1 MKAENI
7 PAIRPESMAM
17 IEQLISFDTTS
28 RESNLGLIEWVRD
41 WLKGH
46 GVESTLVYDADRRKA
61 NLFATV
67 HGRNGPAAPGTA
79 KPGIVLSGHTDV
91 VPVDGQAWDTDPFK
105 ATISNGRLFARG
117 ACDMKGF
124 LGVAL
129 AMTPRFAAA
138 DLKIPLHFA
147 LSYDEEVGCVGV
159 RGLIE
164 LLSRQGFK
172 AAGVI
177 VGEPTSM
184 QVIVAHKGKRS
195 YRCTVH
201 GKEAHSAL
209 TPQGVNAIE
218 YAARII
224 TYIRHMA
231 DRMGQIEPRDNGFD
245 VPFTTLQTG
254 TIRGGTAT
262 NIVPRECAF
271 DWEFRYLPG
280 ANADAIESEVRAF
293 AASLLPEMHQ
303 VSTATGI
310 DIKLSSDAP
319 GSNLADTHAVTQLA
333 IALARNPAT
342 AKVAYAT
349 EAGLF
354 EQAGLPS
361 IICGPGSIEQ
371 AHKPNEYCDLEQIAQ
386 CEMFMDR
393 LVEQV
398 CA

>member
-1 MKAENI
+1 MKHETI
-7 PAIRPESMAM
+7 PAVRPESMAL
-17 IEQLISFDTTS
+17 IERLIGFDTTS

-41 WLKGH
+41 WLKNL
-46 GVESTLVYDADRRKA
+46 GVESTLVYDAGRRKA

-67 HGRNGPAAPGTA
+67 HGIGGPQGR
-79 KPGIVLSGHTDV
+79 PGIVLSGHTDV

-105 ATISNGRLFARG
+105 ASIKDGRLYARG

-129 AMTPRFAAA
+129 AMTPKFAAA
-138 DLKIPLHFA
+138 DLKMPVHFA
-147 LSYDEEVGCVGV
+147 LSYDEEVGCIGV

-195 YRCTVH
+195 YRCAVH

-231 DRMGQIEPRDNGFD
+231 ERMGQIEARDNGFD

-254 TIRGGTAT
+254 TIKGGTAG
-262 NIVPRECAF
+262 NIVPRECVF
-271 DWEFRYLPG
+271 EWEFRYLPG
-280 ANADAIESEVRAF
+280 ANADAIESEVRTY
-293 AASLLPEMHQ
+293 AASLLPEMRK
-303 VSTATGI
+303 VAAEARI
-310 DIKLSSDAP
+310 DIDTTSDAP
-319 GSNLADTHAVTQLA
+319 GSYLADTHAVTRLA
-333 IALARNPAT
+333 IALARNPDT

-354 EQAGLPS
+354 EKAGLPS

-371 AHKPNEYCDLEQIAQ
+371 AHKPNEYCALEQLAQ

-393 LVEQV
+393 LVERA